1 MMEQLLCHIFA
12 DYALQ
17 SDWQAM
23 NKSKRTLPCLVHVL
37 LYTSVFLLL
46 TTSWKAL
53 LVIGGVHFIL
63 DRFPVII
70 RRIIWLKNHIGPTGK
85 FVPFERCSVTG
96 YYDNI
101 LNEVQGKPYDIVPI
115 NGFEP
120 RLNYVT
126 IWLYIVTDNFLHLL
140 TNYLALTYLT

>member
-1 MMEQLLCHIFA
+1 MEQLLCHIAGDF
-12 DYALQ
+12 LFQ
-17 SDWQAM
+17 SDWMAM
-23 NKSKRTLPCLVHVL
+23 NKSKRTIPCLVHVII
-37 LYTSVFLLL
+37 YTSVFLLL

-70 RRIIWLKNHIGPTGK
+70 RRFIWLKNHVGPTGR
-85 FVPFERCSVTG
+85 FVPFNKCLVTG

-115 NGFEP
+115 NGFDP

-140 TNYLALTYLT
+140 TNYLALTYLS